1 MTRGSA
7 ESCQARKGCK
17 IFAIKRSK
25 CRKSLMNSKEKD
37 ESKMRRREETL
48 ARRMGEALDRINPH
62 GAEACPDAEV
72 IAAYAEQALGPDE
85 TAQWEGHFAQCAR
98 CRNILRVLAAS
109 AETPL
114 AEKEVAQLG
123 ELVSTVRGPVEITGR
138 SGKRSRPKFVDWR
151 ARWLAPA
158 LGVAAVLAV
167 WFAMRPLWRAPDR
180 SASQTLIAQAPKE
193 EVPPAPQE
201 LDGLSRVAPQQK
213 QKAQTEPSSDRSA
226 GIAQSLDSPARAP
239 ADRQAAAS
247 DTLKKASPVPAAQS
261 PQALAAP
268 DMQAS
273 APAPQARAQAN
284 ELTPSAPQVPPSTSQ
299 TVTVTG
305 AVPSIEMTNGTL
317 GGTNEQKP
325 SVDLPINGRNFQALA
340 KLGPTEQYSAL
351 LKAPSGLILWHAG
364 KSGVVQ
370 RSMDAGK
377 TWVSAISTSR
387 EDWLAGAAV
396 SDTVCWLVGRNG
408 AIARTV
414 DGVHWK
420 RVAPPTQAAAA
431 GGTFADLAAITA
443 RDAQTAAITVSDG
456 RMFATADGGKTWQVQ

>member
-1 MTRGSA
+1 
-7 ESCQARKGCK
+7 
-17 IFAIKRSK
+17 
-25 CRKSLMNSKEKD
+25 
-37 ESKMRRREETL
+37 
-48 ARRMGEALDRINPH
+48 
-62 GAEACPDAEV
+62 
-72 IAAYAEQALGPDE
+72 
-85 TAQWEGHFAQCAR
+85 
-98 CRNILRVLAAS
+98 
-109 AETPL
+109 
-114 AEKEVAQLG
+114 
-123 ELVSTVRGPVEITGR
+123 
-138 SGKRSRPKFVDWR
+138 
-151 ARWLAPA
+151 
-158 LGVAAVLAV
+158 
-167 WFAMRPLWRAPDR
+167 
-180 SASQTLIAQAPKE
+180 
-193 EVPPAPQE
+193 
-201 LDGLSRVAPQQK
+201 
-213 QKAQTEPSSDRSA
+213 
-226 GIAQSLDSPARAP
+226 
-239 ADRQAAAS
+239 
-247 DTLKKASPVPAAQS
+247 
-261 PQALAAP
+261 
-268 DMQAS
+268 
-273 APAPQARAQAN
+273 
-284 ELTPSAPQVPPSTSQ
+284 
-299 TVTVTG
+299 
-305 AVPSIEMTNGTL
+305 MTNGTL